1 MKEIV
6 EITFF
11 IVLLIALLPALI
23 YLWIL
28 CIEEI
33 KQKLDY
39 YYNIKLENSELRS
52 EIIERDCEIKHLREH
67 IKNS

>member
-11 IVLLIALLPALI
+11 TVLLIALLPALI

-28 CIEEI
+28 CICEI
-33 KQKLDY
+33 KEKLDY
-39 YYNIKLENSELRS
+39 YYNIKLENSELREQIILRDA
-52 EIIERDCEIKHLREH
+52 EIHHLKEH
-67 IKNS
+67 IENT